1 MTAKGQNPV
10 KAIVQDRFGPPD
22 VLRLS
27 DTGLPEAGPDDVL
40 VRVHAAALNPAD
52 WHIVR
57 GDPLVARLMGV
68 GLTRPKAR
76 VAGIDAAGV
85 VEAAGA
91 SVRGLANGDDV
102 LGFFRGAFAEYA
114 CAAADLV
121 VPKPAGL
128 TFEQAAAVPIAAT
141 TALRGIRDVGQ
152 VTAGQRVLVNGAG
165 GGVGSYA
172 VQIAAALGAEVTGV
186 CSTRN
191 AGLVRSLGAAHVI
204 DYTTDD
210 FTGGRARYEV
220 ILDNVSS
227 LPLSRLRRALTPK
240 GTLVLNG
247 GGSPGHVFGPV
258 AGIMRAVA
266 ASAFVS
272 QRLRPLPSRQNREE
286 LLAVTGLIEDGKLTP
301 VVDRTYPLADTAEGL
316 RYVEQGHA
324 RGKAVVTVA

>member
-1 MTAKGQNPV
+1 VTAKGQDPV

-22 VLRLS
+22 VLRLV
-27 DTGLPEAGPDDVL
+27 DTGRPEAGPGDVL

-52 WHIVR
+52 WHILR
-57 GDPLVARLMGV
+57 GDPRIARLMGV
-68 GLTRPKAR
+68 GLTKPKAR

-91 SVRGLANGDDV
+91 NVRGLRTGDEV
-102 LGFFRGAFAEYA
+102 LGFCRGAFAEYA

-121 VPKPAGL
+121 VPKPASL
-128 TFEQAAAVPIAAT
+128 TFEQAAAVPVAAT

-191 AGLVRSLGAAHVI
+191 AELVRSIGATHVI
-204 DYTTDD
+204 DYTKED
-210 FTGGRARYEV
+210 FTGGRTYYDV

-227 LPLSRLRRALTPK
+227 LPLSRLRGALTPK

-258 AGIMRAVA
+258 AGIVRAVVA
-266 ASAFVS
+266 NAFVS

-286 LLAVTGLIEDGKLTP
+286 LLAVTGLIQDGKLTP
-301 VVDRTYPLADTAEGL
+301 VVDRTYPLAGTAEGL
-316 RYVEQGHA
+316 RHVEQGHA
-324 RGKAVVTVA
+324 RGKAIITVA